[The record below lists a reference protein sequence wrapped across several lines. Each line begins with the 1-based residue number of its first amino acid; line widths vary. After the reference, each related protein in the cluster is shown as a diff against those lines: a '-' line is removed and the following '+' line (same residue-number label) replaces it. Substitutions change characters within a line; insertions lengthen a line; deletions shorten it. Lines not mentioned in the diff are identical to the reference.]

1 MAALS
6 HPPQIHIVSSANP
19 QSIIM
24 NSNDDSAMSS
34 KITHSKLNI
43 QKIYIYG
50 KCTYTYM
57 RIFMHALIM
66 HLILCIFLLSQNLI
80 LLFCSSI
87 EH

>member
-24 NSNDDSAMSS
+24 NSNDDSAMTS
-34 KITHSKLNI
+34 KMTHSKLNI

-50 KCTYTYM
+50 NCTNTYM

-66 HLILCIFLLSQNLI
+66 HLILCIFSLYQNLI